1 MTFDWANRATD
12 LPRSVLISG
21 ASGSIGAALAKAYAA
36 PGVTLILQG
45 RDAERLNAVGDL
57 CRSRGASVQLHV
69 LDLANRPALQQW
81 VQTLNGD
88 GGPDLVIANAGQNTH
103 VGPQGQAEPWA
114 DVESLLEVNLRAVI
128 ALVQGVL
135 PAMRARRRGQIAL
148 VSSLAG
154 FFGLPMT
161 PAYSASKAGVKAY
174 GEALRGWLAPE
185 GIAVSVIMPGYVD
198 SPMCRAMPGP
208 KPFQWSSERAA
219 RVIVRGLARNR
230 ARIVFPCLLAWGC
243 WWLAV
248 LPPSVSCRILRW
260 LDYRV

>member
-1 MTFDWANRATD
+1 MTFDWAISATD

-21 ASGSIGAALAKAYAA
+21 ASGSIGAALAQAYAA

-185 GIAVSVIMPGYVD
+185 GIAVSVILTLVLIGIFTGIAVGIWILVRSVMSLLNGPVINSEGRSDVVATQQQVD
-198 SPMCRAMPGP
+198 D
-208 KPFQWSSERAA
+208 
-219 RVIVRGLARNR
+219 
-230 ARIVFPCLLAWGC
+230 LLGS
-243 WWLAV
+243 LGF
-248 LPPSVSCRILRW
+248 
-260 LDYRV
+260 